1 MPSARRAGP
10 GDLALVEAI
19 TASAYAEYA
28 VVLDR
33 VPFPVTE
40 DYAPRIAAGEVWLVS
55 QDGVDLGALV
65 LETAADH
72 ILIFSIAVLPAAKG
86 AGAISQRGAQS

>member
-1 MPSARRAGP
+1 
-10 GDLALVEAI
+10 
-19 TASAYAEYA
+19 
-28 VVLDR
+28 
-33 VPFPVTE
+33 
-40 DYAPRIAAGEVWLVS
+40 
-55 QDGVDLGALV
+55 VDLGALV